1 MSSPPVK
8 PIDLAA
14 VVPGGIWPTDHM
26 HDPGYDETC
35 SRCRTQ
41 IAADDVPLSTDRETT
56 GARRVEAG
64 ASDDTWHQVGCGRRH
79 IMTKQT
85 RKPKQVVTQPD
96 KTSPPPSRLSDED
109 ARTLVRKLIGP
120 YLKFAIQDPYEKVE
134 DPDKKD
140 EDPDKKVEDP
150 DKKVEDPD
158 KKVEDPDKKVED
170 PDKKVEQGEL
180 LCHLYFDMQPL
191 EAATEAEEFLLSFDP
206 NADCKQMV
214 GDPTEYFLHRAEAD
228 YDYWE
233 AVSRIVAQQLREGRR
248 LPDLDSRLAHWLLD
262 VLEFRVSPPKKT
274 GGRRARTVRHRN
286 EVIREY
292 LLILTERTPV
302 SKTQAIKILAEML
315 NLSSEAVREIAH
327 PRGRRR
333 PR

>member
-1 MSSPPVK
+1 
-8 PIDLAA
+8 
-14 VVPGGIWPTDHM
+14 
-26 HDPGYDETC
+26 
-35 SRCRTQ
+35 
-41 IAADDVPLSTDRETT
+41 
-56 GARRVEAG
+56 
-64 ASDDTWHQVGCGRRH
+64 
-79 IMTKQT
+79 MTKQT
-85 RKPKQVVTQPD
+85 RKPTQVVTQPD

-120 YLKFAIQDPYEKVE
+120 YLKFAIKDPDEKV
-134 DPDKKD
+134 D
-140 EDPDKKVEDP
+140 
-150 DKKVEDPD
+150 
-158 KKVEDPDKKVED
+158 
-170 PDKKVEQGEL
+170 QGES
-180 LCHLYFDMQPL
+180 LCHLYFDMPPL

-233 AVSRIVAQQLREGRR
+233 AVSRIVAQHLREGRR
-248 LPDLDSRLAHWLLD
+248 LPDLDPRLAHWLLD
-262 VLEFRVSPPKKT
+262 VLEFRMSPPKKT

-286 EVIREY
+286 EVVREY
-292 LLILTERTPV
+292 LLILTEGTPV

-315 NLSSEAVREIAH
+315 NLTSEAVREIAH